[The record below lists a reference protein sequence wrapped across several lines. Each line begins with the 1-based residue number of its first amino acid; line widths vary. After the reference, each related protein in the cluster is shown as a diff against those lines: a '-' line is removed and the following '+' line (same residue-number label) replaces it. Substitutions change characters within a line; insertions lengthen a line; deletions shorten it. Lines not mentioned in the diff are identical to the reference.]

1 MKKVQLKKDMVYD
14 YILSFAENKGYPPS
28 VREICTALEIKST
41 SSVHAYLLK
50 LEEDGKIERDPTKP
64 RALMIP
70 ELMNR
75 QSETIEVPV
84 VGKIT
89 AGEPILA
96 IENIED
102 YFHMPLKFVKHDHD
116 LFILRVE
123 GESMIEAGIHDGDF
137 AFIEKVNS
145 AENGDIVVALL
156 DNDATIKRF
165 FKEKNY
171 IRLQPENSSMAPI
184 LVPTCEILGKL
195 VGLYRKY

>member
-14 YILSFAENKGYPPS
+14 YILSFAESKGYPPS
-28 VREICTALEIKST
+28 VREICLALDIKST

-70 ELMNR
+70 ELMKR
-75 QSETIEVPV
+75 QTETIEVPV

-96 IENIED
+96 TENIEE
-102 YFHMPLKFVKHDHD
+102 YFQMPLNFVKHDHE
-116 LFILRVE
+116 LFILKVE
-123 GESMIEAGIHDGDF
+123 GESMIEAGIHDGDY
-137 AFIEKVNS
+137 AFIEKVSTAN
-145 AENGDIVVALL
+145 NGDIVVALL

-184 LVPTCEILGKL
+184 IVPTCEVLGKL

>member
-14 YILSFAENKGYPPS
+14 YILSFAESKGYPPS
-28 VREICTALEIKST
+28 VREICLALDIKST

-75 QSETIEVPV
+75 QTETIEVPV

-96 IENIED
+96 TENIEE
-102 YFHMPLKFVKHDHD
+102 YFQMPLNFVKHDHE
-116 LFILRVE
+116 LFILKVE
-123 GESMIEAGIHDGDF
+123 GESMIEAGIHDGDY
-137 AFIEKVNS
+137 AFIEKVSTAN
-145 AENGDIVVALL
+145 NGDIVVALL

-184 LVPTCEILGKL
+184 IVPTCEVLGKL

>member
-14 YILSFAENKGYPPS
+14 YILSFAESKGYPPS
-28 VREICTALEIKST
+28 VREICLALDIKST

-75 QSETIEVPV
+75 QTETIEVPV

-96 IENIED
+96 TENIEE
-102 YFHMPLKFVKHDHD
+102 YFQMPLNFVKHDHE
-116 LFILRVE
+116 LFILKVE
-123 GESMIEAGIHDGDF
+123 GESMIEAGIHDGDY
-137 AFIEKVNS
+137 AFIEKVSTAN
-145 AENGDIVVALL
+145 NRDIVVALL

-184 LVPTCEILGKL
+184 IVPTCEVLGKL

>member
-14 YILSFAENKGYPPS
+14 YILSFAESKGYPPS
-28 VREICTALEIKST
+28 VREICLALDIKST

-75 QSETIEVPV
+75 QTETIEVPV

-96 IENIED
+96 TENIEE
-102 YFHMPLKFVKHDHD
+102 YFQMPLNFVKHDHE
-116 LFILRVE
+116 LFILKVE
-123 GESMIEAGIHDGDF
+123 GESMIEAGIHDGDY
-137 AFIEKVNS
+137 AFIEKVSTAN
-145 AENGDIVVALL
+145 NGDIVVALL

-184 LVPTCEILGKL
+184 IVPTCEILGKL